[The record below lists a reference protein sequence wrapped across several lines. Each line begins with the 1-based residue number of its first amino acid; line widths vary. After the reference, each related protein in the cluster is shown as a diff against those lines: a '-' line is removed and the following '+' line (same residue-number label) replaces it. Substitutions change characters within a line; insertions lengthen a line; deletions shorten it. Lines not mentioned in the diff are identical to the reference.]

1 MNSSLI
7 CPKCQG
13 KGKIVSTHK
22 TKCPKCHGLGSTK
35 MIIGGGKPSGK
46 DTCMR
51 CKGSGQVIKESE
63 KTCPVCKGE
72 GTKRNHCILCNKSVF
87 NEKELCDDCEKDPII
102 YQLIP
107 PVSTQTVEFNKVYS
121 SKIVKI
127 SDFGFFV
134 QLAPTVEGLVRKKR
148 FKVKEGDK
156 LFVRL
161 KNNKGG
167 KLEFQRVKK
176 PEAPNLVIKRIHDPI
191 PLQKIRADRE
201 VGTYISVQ
209 ARVENQRQIPR
220 GPKVFTLQ
228 DDTGLIEAAAF
239 NLDYLQE
246 IQNGDIVEVIGE
258 FSIHRGVE
266 QIEISD
272 IFVVEEAYSKVF
284 MRKMEKHLETLSQPP
299 AINFLINSETLEM
312 LRPKF
317 ISIAKRLR
325 RAILEQ
331 QPIIIR
337 HHADCDGIIS
347 GIALEV
353 ALRDLWY
360 QLYGY
365 SDEDQLRHILKR
377 TVNKPP
383 FYDPL
388 DAVRDL
394 DFSLSDQDRFG
405 DKLPIIIILDTGSSE
420 ESLFSYKLME
430 TYGIEVMV
438 VDHHFPDLTVQ
449 EIIQTHLNV
458 YFAGGDYN
466 ICAGMLG
473 VELARLI
480 SPEITNT
487 ISHLPAIAGTGD
499 HVEGAELIQYIELA
513 KEKDYTKDYLE
524 DIAIAV
530 DYQAYFLKFSPGR
543 ILLSDLLGL
552 EGKQEKQINFVKLLA
567 TEART
572 HLETQL
578 QISLEYVVE
587 DTLPNGIR
595 LAILDVENYA
605 SRFDYPPPGR
615 ITGSLFDHLAKK
627 SEKNPL
633 VTIGLGPDF
642 AIFRSQNVKLDF
654 PQLVRKC
661 AKRLPHAGVEG
672 GGYEVVGSMK
682 FIVGARKEVTENIQ
696 ELLTLIEIPN

>member
-1 MNSSLI
+1 MLI

-13 KGKIVSTHK
+13 KGKIVFK
-22 TKCPKCHGLGSTK
+22 QKIKCPKCHGLGSTK
-35 MIIGGGKPSGK
+35 MIIGGRKPTGK
-46 DTCMR
+46 DSCTN
-51 CKGSGQVIKESE
+51 CKGSGQVIKETE

-72 GTKRNHCILCNKSVF
+72 GTKKNYCILCNKSIISD
-87 NEKELCDDCEKDPII
+87 KKLCDDCEKNPII

-107 PVSTQTVEFNKVYS
+107 PVSTQTVEFNKVYFA
-121 SKIVKI
+121 KVVKV

-134 QLAPTVEGLVRKKR
+134 QLAPTVEGLVREKQ
-148 FKVKEGDK
+148 FKGKGGDK
-156 LFVRL
+156 LFVKL
-161 KNNKGG
+161 KHIKGG
-167 KLEFQRVKK
+167 KLEFRRVKK
-176 PEAPNLVIKRIHDPI
+176 LELPNLIIKRIHDQT

-201 VGTYISVQ
+201 VGSYISVQ

-220 GPKVFTLQ
+220 GPKVFTLL
-228 DDTGLIEAAAF
+228 DETGLIEAAAF
-239 NLDYLQE
+239 NLDYLEE

-258 FSIHRGVE
+258 YSIHRGVE

-272 IFVVEEAYSKVF
+272 LFIVEEAYTKAF
-284 MRKMEKHLETLSQPP
+284 KRKMEKLLETRSQPP
-299 AINFLINSETLEM
+299 DISFLISSETLEM
-312 LRPKF
+312 LKPKF

-325 RAILEQ
+325 RAILEL

-337 HHADCDGIIS
+337 HHADCDGIVS

-353 ALRDLWY
+353 ALRDLWC
-360 QLYGY
+360 QSYGY
-365 SDEDQLRHILKR
+365 SDEDKLRHILKR

-405 DKLPIIIILDTGSSE
+405 DKLPLIIILDTGSSE

-438 VDHHFPDLTVQ
+438 VDHHFPDPTVQ
-449 EIIQTHLNV
+449 EMIQTHLNV
-458 YFAGGDYN
+458 YFVGGDYN

-473 VELARLI
+473 VELARFI
-480 SPEITNT
+480 SPDVTNT
-487 ISHLPAIAGTGD
+487 ISHLPAIAGVGD
-499 HVEGAELIQYIELA
+499 HVEGAELIQYIKLA
-513 KEKDYTKDYLE
+513 KEKEYSKDYLA

-543 ILLSDLLGL
+543 ILLGDLLGL

-572 HLETQL
+572 HLEAQL

-587 DTLPNGIR
+587 DILPNGVH

-627 SEKNPL
+627 YEKNSL

-654 PQLVRKC
+654 PRLVKKC

-672 GGYEVVGSMK
+672 GGHEVVGSLK
-682 FIVGARKEVTENIQ
+682 FIAGARKEVTENIR
-696 ELLTLIEIPN
+696 ELLTLIEVST

>member
-1 MNSSLI
+1 
-7 CPKCQG
+7 
-13 KGKIVSTHK
+13 
-22 TKCPKCHGLGSTK
+22 
-35 MIIGGGKPSGK
+35 
-46 DTCMR
+46 
-51 CKGSGQVIKESE
+51 
-63 KTCPVCKGE
+63 
-72 GTKRNHCILCNKSVF
+72 
-87 NEKELCDDCEKDPII
+87 
-102 YQLIP
+102 
-107 PVSTQTVEFNKVYS
+107 
-121 SKIVKI
+121 
-127 SDFGFFV
+127 
-134 QLAPTVEGLVRKKR
+134 
-148 FKVKEGDK
+148 
-156 LFVRL
+156 
-161 KNNKGG
+161 
-167 KLEFQRVKK
+167 
-176 PEAPNLVIKRIHDPI
+176 
-191 PLQKIRADRE
+191 
-201 VGTYISVQ
+201 
-209 ARVENQRQIPR
+209 
-220 GPKVFTLQ
+220 
-228 DDTGLIEAAAF
+228 
-239 NLDYLQE
+239 E

-258 FSIHRGVE
+258 FSIHRGAE

-272 IFVVEEAYSKVF
+272 IFIVEEAYSKAF
-284 MRKMEKHLETLSQPP
+284 NRKMEKHLETLSQPSD
-299 AINFLINSETLEM
+299 INFLISSETLEM
-312 LRPKF
+312 LKPKF

-325 RAILEQ
+325 RAILELK
-331 QPIIIR
+331 PIIIR

-360 QLYGY
+360 QSYGY

-405 DKLPIIIILDTGSSE
+405 DKLPIIILLDTGSSE

-438 VDHHFPDLTVQ
+438 VDHHFPDPTVQ
-449 EIIQTHLNV
+449 EMIQTHLNV

-466 ICAGMLG
+466 ICSGMLG
-473 VELARLI
+473 VELARFI

-499 HVEGAELIQYIELA
+499 HVEGAEIIQYLELA
-513 KEKDYTKDYLE
+513 KEKEYTAEYLE

-552 EGKQEKQINFVKLLA
+552 EGKKERQINFVKLLA
-567 TEART
+567 TEARA
-572 HLETQL
+572 HLEAQL

-587 DTLPNGIR
+587 DTLPNGIH

-627 SEKNPL
+627 NEKTPL

-654 PQLVRKC
+654 PQLVKKC
-661 AKRLPHAGVEG
+661 SKRLPHAGVEG
-672 GGYEVVGSMK
+672 GGHEVVGSLK

-696 ELLTLIEIPN
+696 ELLTLIEVSN

>member
-161 KNNKGG
+161 KNSKGG

-176 PEAPNLVIKRIHDPI
+176 PEVPNLVIKRIHDPI

-228 DDTGLIEAAAF
+228 DETGLIEAAAF

-383 FYDPL
+383 FY
-388 DAVRDL
+388 
-394 DFSLSDQDRFG
+394 
-405 DKLPIIIILDTGSSE
+405 
-420 ESLFSYKLME
+420 
-430 TYGIEVMV
+430 
-438 VDHHFPDLTVQ
+438 
-449 EIIQTHLNV
+449 
-458 YFAGGDYN
+458 
-466 ICAGMLG
+466 
-473 VELARLI
+473 
-480 SPEITNT
+480 
-487 ISHLPAIAGTGD
+487 
-499 HVEGAELIQYIELA
+499 
-513 KEKDYTKDYLE
+513 
-524 DIAIAV
+524 
-530 DYQAYFLKFSPGR
+530 
-543 ILLSDLLGL
+543 
-552 EGKQEKQINFVKLLA
+552 
-567 TEART
+567 
-572 HLETQL
+572 
-578 QISLEYVVE
+578 
-587 DTLPNGIR
+587 
-595 LAILDVENYA
+595 
-605 SRFDYPPPGR
+605 
-615 ITGSLFDHLAKK
+615 
-627 SEKNPL
+627 
-633 VTIGLGPDF
+633 
-642 AIFRSQNVKLDF
+642 
-654 PQLVRKC
+654 
-661 AKRLPHAGVEG
+661 
-672 GGYEVVGSMK
+672 
-682 FIVGARKEVTENIQ
+682 
-696 ELLTLIEIPN
+696 